1 MRISDWSS
9 DVCSSDLQVWRLY
22 AGRPAGGD
30 AEGLRRLLLA
40 LIKDVRGILIVLARH
55 LLQLR
60 SAANLAADERLGL
73 ARLCA
78 DILAP
83 LANRLGI
90 WQVKWEME
98 DLAFR
103 FLQPETFRRLANL
116 LDEKRGDREQ
126 FIEQAKIGRASCRGR
141 VCQSV

>member
-90 WQVKWEME
+90 WQEM
-98 DLAFR
+98 
-103 FLQPETFRRLANL
+103 
-116 LDEKRGDREQ
+116 
-126 FIEQAKIGRASCRGR
+126 GRAACRER
-141 VCQSV
+141 VCQYV